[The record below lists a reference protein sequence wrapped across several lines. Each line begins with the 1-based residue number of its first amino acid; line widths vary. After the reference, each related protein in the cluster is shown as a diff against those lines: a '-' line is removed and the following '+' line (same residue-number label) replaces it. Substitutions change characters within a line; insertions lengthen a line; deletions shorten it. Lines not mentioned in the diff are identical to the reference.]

1 MSIFANMLPA
11 DKEME
16 ALITKIRAPY
26 EAKLNE
32 VLAVTEGTRAGRFET
47 VDDRGNLVLRLPN
60 GATETIAA
68 GDVLLGH

>member
-1 MSIFANMLPA
+1 MTGVQTC
-11 DKEME
+11 
-16 ALITKIRAPY
+16 ALLICAASLGQDIK
-26 EAKLNE
+26 
-32 VLAVTEGTRAGRFET
+32 VAVTEGTRAGRFET